1 MNNNMLFNTVLRS
14 IGFTVFPTGGRVSTA
29 MQPGPTPQR
38 GHRYGGWNH
47 MVNLVDIEGQ
57 RYLVDVGMGST
68 GPCRPVPL
76 LGATAGHVGTN
87 VAPQTLRLQRR
98 AIPDCTDARQRLW
111 CYDVRHR
118 EGREWLPAYCFAE
131 TEFLPE
137 DFRAMNHFT
146 STSRTSFFT
155 WAVVCIKFLVAA
167 PGRDLAPD
175 AITQAGQEALL
186 NRVPDVQIAGD
197 LTLNGDHVSSRVHGE
212 THVVARFTTEAERVE
227 ALEKWFGIRLSDSQR
242 GGIAGTVVELR

>member
-1 MNNNMLFNTVLRS
+1 
-14 IGFTVFPTGGRVSTA
+14 
-29 MQPGPTPQR
+29 
-38 GHRYGGWNH
+38 
-47 MVNLVDIEGQ
+47 MVNLVDIDGQ

-68 GPCRPVPL
+68 GPCHPIPL
-76 LGATAGHVGTN
+76 LDTTAGYSGIN
-87 VAPQTLRLQRR
+87 VTPQTLRLQRR

-118 EGREWLPAYCFAE
+118 EDQEWLPAYCFAE

-155 WAVVCIKFLVAA
+155 WAVVCIKFLVVA
-167 PGRDLAPD
+167 PGHSLTRG
-175 AITQAGQEALL
+175 AIPQTAQEAIL
-186 NRVPDVQIAGD
+186 NEVADPEIVGD

-212 THVVARFTTEAERVE
+212 TRVESRFATEAERVE
-227 ALEKWFGIRLSDSQR
+227 ALEKWFGIRLNKSQR
-242 GGIAGTVVELR
+242 DGIAGTVVELR

>member
-1 MNNNMLFNTVLRS
+1 MLFNTILRS
-14 IGFTVFPTGGRVSTA
+14 IGFTVFSTGGRVSTA
-29 MQPGPTPQR
+29 MQPGPTPKR
-38 GHRYGGWNH
+38 GHHYSGWNH

-68 GPCRPVPL
+68 GPCHPIPL
-76 LGATAGHVGTN
+76 LDSTAGYFGTN
-87 VAPQTLRLQRR
+87 VHPQTLRLQRR

-118 EGREWLPAYCFAE
+118 EDQEWLPAYCFTE

-155 WAVVCIKFLVAA
+155 WAVICVKFLIAA
-167 PGRDLAPD
+167 PGHPLAPN
-175 AITQAGQEALL
+175 AITQTGQEALV
-186 NRVPDVQIAGD
+186 NDVTDLEIVGD

-212 THVVARFTTEAERVE
+212 THVVAKFATETERVE
-227 ALEKWFGIRLSDSQR
+227 ALEKWFGIRLNHAQKA
-242 GGIAGTVVELR
+242 GIAGTVVELG